1 MLVARTLG
9 ASWPRVL
16 FTVAIPI
23 SRSGLAGGAAV
34 ELLLIRRFSRAPRLV
49 LTVVTLALA
58 QFLAGLAGS
67 IPFLVGDKRPRAEV
81 PSTPLSHFTW
91 KLPLGKLNGNHVL
104 LFALT
109 LVVMAGLIVFFRY
122 TSLGIAI
129 RGAAE
134 NDDRAASLG
143 VNTRLLSSLVWTIAA
158 GLAAVA
164 GIMQASISGVQ
175 FAAGAAAA
183 GGGGASTGSAVAA
196 AGVGSAV
203 LFRAMAAAVIG
214 GMDDLPVTVAAAV
227 GLAMFEQ
234 SVSYAYGRA
243 GLVDGLLLV
252 VIGAVLLLKRE
263 RLARARDAG
272 LGAWAATEEIRAI
285 PQALAS
291 LPSVRSTPRS
301 RAVCHFAKSVR
312 TR

>member
-1 MLVARTLG
+1 SRGDEPQRPPEQRPVMIGLPTVRRA
-9 ASWPRVL
+9 
-16 FTVAIPI
+16 VAITGALAGVLVVSEVTGALAPHGGSGLPVPWPVLVQALAPACI
-23 SRSGLAGGAAV
+23 TALTAIGLVLIYRATRIINFAHAGFAGVASLLFYELLRFKHFPYLAALVLALLAGLAGGAAV

-81 PSTPLSHFTW
+81 PRTPLSHFTW

-164 GIMQASISGVQ
+164 AIMQTSISGVQ
-175 FAAGAAAA
+175 FVAGAAVA
-183 GGGGASTGSAVAA
+183 GGGGASSGGAVAA

-203 LFRAMAAAVIG
+203 
-214 GMDDLPVTVAAAV
+214 
-227 GLAMFEQ
+227 
-234 SVSYAYGRA
+234 
-243 GLVDGLLLV
+243 
-252 VIGAVLLLKRE
+252 
-263 RLARARDAG
+263 
-272 LGAWAATEEIRAI
+272 
-285 PQALAS
+285 
-291 LPSVRSTPRS
+291 
-301 RAVCHFAKSVR
+301 
-312 TR
+312 